1 MQLDASH
8 VKYIYFG
15 IEKKNNEL
23 LYSSM
28 LAMVIPGLFITFM
41 FMVCVL
47 VA

>member
-15 IEKKNNEL
+15 IEKKNEL

-28 LAMVIPGLFITFM
+28 LAMVITGLFITFM